1 MNMKINAELI
11 IFDLDGTLIDSRRDI
26 AVSVNETLEALS
38 LPALSKDLIYSYVG
52 NGVRP
57 LLERAVREAG
67 LENGLERAVEI
78 FRQVYPKRLL
88 ETTVMFDGVEDVLTH
103 FLSLG
108 KKMAVASNKPYRYV
122 EDILNGLDMTGFFL
136 SVKGGDSQKR
146 SKPEPDMLNSIM
158 SETGVGSGSTVFVGD
173 SGVDIQTGKNSAVR
187 TIGVTYGFRSREEVV
202 KNLPDVIAEHPV
214 DLKEII
220 E

>member
-1 MNMKINAELI
+1 MDMKINAELI

-38 LPALSKDLIYSYVG
+38 LPALSKELIYSYVG

-67 LENGLERAVEI
+67 LENGIERAVEI

-103 FLSLG
+103 FLALG
-108 KKMAVASNKPYRYV
+108 KKMAVASNKPYRYI
-122 EDILNGLDMTGFFL
+122 EDILKGLDMIRFFL

-158 SETGVGSGSTVFVGD
+158 FETGVDNSLTVFVGD
-173 SGVDIQTGKNSAVR
+173 SGIDIQTGKNSAVR

-202 KNLPDVIAEHPV
+202 ENLPDVIAACPAE
-214 DLKEII
+214 LKQII

>member
-1 MNMKINAELI
+1 MDRKINAELI

-38 LPALSKDLIYSYVG
+38 LPALSEELIYSYVG
-52 NGVRP
+52 NGVRL
-57 LLERAVREAG
+57 LLEQAVQKAG
-67 LENGLERAVEI
+67 LENGIERAVDV
-78 FRQVYPKRLL
+78 FRRVYPKRLL
-88 ETTVMFDGVEDVLTH
+88 ETTVMFDGVEDVLRH
-103 FLSLG
+103 FLSLD

-122 EDILNGLDMTGFFL
+122 EEILNGLDMTRFFL

-146 SKPEPDMLNSIM
+146 NKPAPDMLNDIM
-158 SETGVGSGSTVFVGD
+158 SEAGVGNSASVFVGD
-173 SGVDIQTGKNSAVR
+173 SGIDIQTGKNCAVR

-202 KNLPDVIAEHPV
+202 QNLPDVIAENPAE
-214 DLKEII
+214 LKEII